1 VLAEPTLT
9 HRREAGHDLP
19 LLVWR
24 LPTPATAISS
34 AVLGGGLGECHWV
47 VNATVPMS
55 YDRNDPSAH
64 LAELARDLTLTGP
77 GVGLLTGV
85 DVADVVAEHE
95 DGVRLWATVGLSAP
109 IQAYDPTAD
118 NAAAHP
124 GTDDAAAHPGTDDA
138 AARPG
143 TDDAAAHPGTDDAAA
158 HPGTDDTAA
167 HPGTVNVVAWLPQR
181 MSDGALVNAI
191 ATITEAKTQAIRDL
205 NLPATGTATDAV
217 CVLCPPGGDPAAYGG
232 PRSRWGEP
240 LARAAYRAVHRGGR
254 TNLTGIQSWSER
266 ISPEKL

>member
-124 GTDDAAAHPGTDDA
+124 
-138 AARPG
+138 R
-143 TDDAAAHPGTDDAAA
+143 
-158 HPGTDDTAA
+158 
-167 HPGTVNVVAWLPQR
+167 TVNVVAWLPQR

-217 CVLCPPGGDPAAYGG
+217 CVLCPPDGDPAAYGG

>member
-1 VLAEPTLT
+1 MLAEPTLT

-85 DVADVVAEHE
+85 DVADVIAEHD

-143 TDDAAAHPGTDDAAA
+143 TDDV
-158 HPGTDDTAA
+158 AA

-217 CVLCPPGGDPAAYGG
+217 CVLCPPDGDPAAYGG

-254 TNLTGIQSWSER
+254 ANLTGIQSWSER